1 MAPINQQELLAA
13 LGNANIDAPV
23 KMLYEHFFEGIV
35 SQITFQGGTR
45 DDGADIFQEA
55 VLILINKVRNKQ
67 FRGDSSLKTFLS
79 GIARNLWLSEMRSQG
94 RREQREKAYM
104 NQAGTHE
111 MPGRAGYDNDFDM
124 LNKLIGQLGDTCR
137 KILTGFYYEEK
148 SIKEM
153 LHQFNYE
160 NEQVLRNRK
169 SKCMKHLKETLKN
182 NIHLLNNIK
191 THLLY
196 EQ

>member
-13 LGNANIDAPV
+13 LGSPNIEAPV
-23 KMLYEHFFEGIV
+23 KLLYEHYFEGVV
-35 SQITFQGGTR
+35 SQITFQGGSR

-79 GIARNLWLSEMRSQG
+79 GIAKNLWLTEMRSQG
-94 RREQREKAYM
+94 RREVREKAYM
-104 NQAGTHE
+104 MQAGTHE
-111 MPGRAGYDNDFDM
+111 MPGSPSHGNDYEM
-124 LNKLIGQLGDTCR
+124 LNKLIGQLGDTCK

-153 LHQFNYE
+153 LTLFNYE

-182 NIHLLNNIK
+182 NIHLLNNLK